1 MLLIGLHKVV
11 LDAKGRLAIP
21 ALYRPVFEEHCQGKF
36 VLTVQHHG
44 QSLMLYPQNE
54 FEEVA
59 RVVRKFSD
67 FEPWEQ
73 NFKLAFFGHAMPL
86 EMDGS
91 GRVLVPP
98 VLRELVGIE
107 KRVALVGA
115 TNKLEIWNEET
126 WNAKQGAIFTTGDSK
141 AIPEK
146 LKDISL

>member
-21 ALYRPVFEEHCQGKF
+21 ALYRPLFDEHCQGRF
-36 VLTVQHHG
+36 VITVQHHG
-44 QSLMLYPQNE
+44 KSLMLYPENE

-67 FEPWEQ
+67 FERWEQ

-91 GRVLVPP
+91 GRVLVPA

-126 WNAKQGAIFTTGDSK
+126 WNATQKAIFTDDSQ
-141 AIPEK
+141 AIPDK

>member
-21 ALYRPVFEEHCQGKF
+21 ALYRPLFDEHCQGRF
-36 VLTVQHHG
+36 VITVQHHG
-44 QSLMLYPQNE
+44 KSLMLYPENE

-67 FEPWEQ
+67 FERWEQ

-91 GRVLVPP
+91 GRVLVPA
-98 VLRELVGIE
+98 VLLELVGIE
-107 KRVALVGA
+107 KSVALVGA
-115 TNKLEIWNEET
+115 ASKHEIWNEET
-126 WNAKQGAIFTTGDSK
+126 RNATQKAIFTYDSQ
-141 AIPEK
+141 AIPDN

>member
-21 ALYRPVFEEHCQGKF
+21 ALYRPKLEEHCQSKL
-36 VLTVQHHG
+36 VITVQHHG
-44 QSLMLYPQNE
+44 KSLMLYPENE
-54 FEEVA
+54 FEQVA
-59 RVVRKFSD
+59 QVVGRLSD
-67 FEPWEQ
+67 FDKAEQ
-73 NFKLAFFGHAMPL
+73 RFKLAFFGHAMPL

-98 VLRELVGIE
+98 LLRELVGIE

-115 TNKLEIWNEET
+115 TNKLELWNEET
-126 WNAKQGAIFTTGDSK
+126 WNETQKTLFSSDDNQ

>member
-21 ALYRPVFEEHCQGKF
+21 ALYRPLFEEHCQGKF
-36 VLTVQHHG
+36 VITVQHHG
-44 QSLMLYPQNE
+44 KSLMLYPENE

-67 FEPWEQ
+67 FERWEQ

-91 GRVLVPP
+91 GRVLVPA

-126 WNAKQGAIFTTGDSK
+126 WNATQKAIFTADDNQV
-141 AIPEK
+141 IPEK